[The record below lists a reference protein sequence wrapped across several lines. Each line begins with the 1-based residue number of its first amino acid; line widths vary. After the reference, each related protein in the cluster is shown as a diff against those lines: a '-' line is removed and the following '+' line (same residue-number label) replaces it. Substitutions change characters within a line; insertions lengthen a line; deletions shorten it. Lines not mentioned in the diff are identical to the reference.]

1 MLWDPLLKLDILKF
15 VLAGP
20 VNNTQDSQK
29 NAKRKHINNFS
40 AIQTQARPKLP

>member
-20 VNNTQDSQK
+20 VNNAQDSK
-29 NAKRKHINNFS
+29 
-40 AIQTQARPKLP
+40 KLPNTNT